1 MKVRALFD
9 NKKGELYPNEFVN
22 ARLLVKTLH
31 DQILLPGSAIQHN
44 GNAAFVY
51 VIQNGQANMRS
62 IKTGVSDG
70 GKTAVQSVNEGEV
83 VADSSFDKLQN
94 GSKVTITQ
102 KAPPSS
108 STEGNAP

>member
-1 MKVRALFD
+1 
-9 NKKGELYPNEFVN
+9 
-22 ARLLVKTLH
+22 
-31 DQILLPGSAIQHN
+31 
-44 GNAAFVY
+44 
-51 VIQNGQANMRS
+51 
-62 IKTGVSDG
+62 
-70 GKTAVQSVNEGEV
+70 